1 MRGDGQV
8 LGLLHLLK
16 YRVRLAGGIDVAGQ
30 DQHRDIVGGRGRGGS
45 HHVARAWANGRGA
58 GKNLL
63 AAALLGEADGGQC
76 HALLVLALIDDHVFQ
91 LLFNAVAE
99 ADNIAVTGEHED
111 ALNELVLYFLAI
123 HVDVADILVFEEADE
138 CLIAA
143 RKTLA
148 ASSDEMVLAE
158 SDLSWEGREVLWGAV
173 DDRDVIVSNML
184 TALRGSVKETLNRS
198 YTVKINEYTVNLAS
212 TQEVLALLQAS
223 IRKYDSGNHY
233 YADLV
238 MDSSRELNVLTTQ
251 IYSAKEQKEEEEE
264 AEEVMTSAGI
274 HAVLD
279 DIFEDIEPASEKEFS
294 DYELGLLALDFGDTV
309 EVVESYLLDYELTP
323 LSQAIEEVTKDQEK
337 EQIYE
342 VVAGDTLSQ
351 IAEKNEIPLD
361 ELIAMNETIEDENST
376 IRVGDELIV
385 TVPEPELSVER
396 TEQMY
401 YEEDY
406 EADIVYVDND
416 DWYTNQTQTLQE
428 PSAGHRKVVADV
440 SYRNNEEVSREILK
454 EEITYAAVPKIVER
468 GTKIPPTYIKPISG
482 GRLSS
487 QFGRRKAPTR
497 RASTYHKGVDWA
509 TPVGTAVMASCA
521 GTVSR
526 AGWGSGY
533 GYVVY
538 INHADGR
545 QTRYGHLSK
554 VLVKQGQTVSQGQK
568 IALSGNTGVSTGPHI
583 HFEILING
591 TQVNPFDYLN

>member
-1 MRGDGQV
+1 MKIAYIKVAVLVSVIAAFFLPHFQTVESHGDNMFTVYLNGIQV
-8 LGLLHLLK
+8 G
-16 YRVRLAGGIDVAGQ
+16 VMG
-30 DQHRDIVGGRGRGGS
+30 DI
-45 HHVARAWANGRGA
+45 
-58 GKNLL
+58 K
-63 AAALLGEADGGQC
+63 
-76 HALLVLALIDDHVFQ
+76 
-91 LLFNAVAE
+91 
-99 ADNIAVTGEHED
+99 
-111 ALNELVLYFLAI
+111 
-123 HVDVADILVFEEADE
+123 EADE

-143 RKTLA
+143 RRKLA
-148 ASSDEMVLAE
+148 ADSDELVLAE
-158 SDLSWEGREVLWGAV
+158 SDLTWEGSEVLWGQI
-173 DDRDVIVSNML
+173 DDRSEIVSNML
-184 TALRGSVKETLNRS
+184 GALRGSVKETLNRS

-223 IRKYDSGNHY
+223 IKRYDSQNTY

-238 MDSSRELNVLTTQ
+238 MDSERELNVLTTQ
-251 IYSAKEQKEEEEE
+251 IYSSREQKEEE
-264 AEEVMTSAGI
+264 AEEVMTSVGI
-274 HAVLD
+274 DATLD
-279 DIFEDIEPASEKEFS
+279 EIFADIEPATEKDFS

-309 EVVESYLLDYELTP
+309 EVVESYLQDEELTP
-323 LSQAIEEVTKDQEK
+323 LDRAIEEVTKDQEK

-361 ELIAMNETIEDENST
+361 RLVAMNETIESENSL

-385 TVPEPELSVER
+385 TIPEPELSVER

-406 EADIVYVDND
+406 EADIIYVDND

-440 SYRNNEEVSREILK
+440 SYRNNEEVGREILK

-487 QFGRRKAPTR
+487 NFGRRKAPTR

-509 TPVGTAVMASCA
+509 TPVGTAVMASST
-521 GTVSR
+521 GTVTR

-538 INHADGR
+538 IDHADGR

-554 VLVKQGQTVSQGQK
+554 VLVKQGQTVTQGQK
-568 IALSGNTGVSTGPHI
+568 IALSGNTGASTGPHV

-591 TQVNPFDYLN
+591 SQVNPFDYLN

>member
-1 MRGDGQV
+1 MSCV
-8 LGLLHLLK
+8 
-16 YRVRLAGGIDVAGQ
+16 
-30 DQHRDIVGGRGRGGS
+30 
-45 HHVARAWANGRGA
+45 
-58 GKNLL
+58 
-63 AAALLGEADGGQC
+63 AAAFFLPHLQTLESTGDN
-76 HALLVLALIDDHVFQ
+76 
-91 LLFNAVAE
+91 LFTVYLNGIQVG
-99 ADNIAVTGEHED
+99 VMSD
-111 ALNELVLYFLAI
+111 AK
-123 HVDVADILVFEEADE
+123 EADE

-143 RKTLA
+143 RKQLA
-148 ASSDEMVLAE
+148 GEDDEMVLAE
-158 SDLSWEGREVLWGAV
+158 SDLTWTGEEVLWGKI
-173 DDRDVIVSNML
+173 DDKDVIISNML
-184 TALRGSVKETLNRS
+184 TALRGSVKQTLNRS

-212 TQEVLALLQAS
+212 TEEVLALLQAS
-223 IRKYDSGNHY
+223 LKKYDPENRY

-238 MDSSRELNVLTTQ
+238 LDSNRELNVLTTQ
-251 IYSAKEQKEEEEE
+251 IYSAKEQEEEED
-264 AEEVMTSAGI
+264 AEEVMTSSGI
-274 HAVLD
+274 SAALD
-279 DIFEDIEPASEKEFS
+279 EIFADIEPTSEKDFS
-294 DYELGLLALDFGDTV
+294 DYELGLLELNFGDTV
-309 EVVESYLLDYELTP
+309 EVVESYLQDYELTP
-323 LSQAIEEVTKDQEK
+323 LVKAIEEVTKDQEK

-351 IAEKNEIPLD
+351 IAENNGIPLD
-361 ELIAMNETIEDENST
+361 RLIAMNDTIEDENSM

-406 EADIVYVDND
+406 EADIIYVEND

-440 SYRNNEEVSREILK
+440 SYRNSEEVSREILK

-468 GTKIPPTYIKPISG
+468 GTKIPPTYLKPISG

-487 QFGRRKAPTR
+487 RFGRRKAPTKG
-497 RASTYHKGVDWA
+497 ASTYHKGVDWA
-509 TPVGTAVMASCA
+509 TPVGTAVMASCT

-526 AGWGSGY
+526 AGWGKGY

-554 VLVKQGQTVSQGQK
+554 ILVKQGQTVTQGQK

-583 HFEILING
+583 HFEILIG
-591 TQVNPFDYLN
+591 GSQVDPFKYLN

>member
-1 MRGDGQV
+1 MKIAYIKVAVLSGVIAAFFLPHFQPLESDGENMFTVYLNGMKVGVMGDIG
-8 LGLLHLLK
+8 
-16 YRVRLAGGIDVAGQ
+16 
-30 DQHRDIVGGRGRGGS
+30 
-45 HHVARAWANGRGA
+45 
-58 GKNLL
+58 
-63 AAALLGEADGGQC
+63 
-76 HALLVLALIDDHVFQ
+76 
-91 LLFNAVAE
+91 
-99 ADNIAVTGEHED
+99 
-111 ALNELVLYFLAI
+111 
-123 HVDVADILVFEEADE
+123 EADE

-143 RKTLA
+143 RKELA
-148 ASSDEMVLAE
+148 GSDGEMVLAE
-158 SDLSWEGREVLWGAV
+158 SDLTWEGKEVLWGKI
-173 DDRDVIVSNML
+173 DDTDVIISNMFN
-184 TALRGSVKETLNRS
+184 ALKGSVKETLNHS

-212 TQEVLALLQAS
+212 TEEVLALLQAS
-223 IRKYDSGNHY
+223 IKRYDGDNNY

-238 MDSSRELNVLTTQ
+238 LDSDRELNVLTTQ
-251 IYSAKEQKEEEEE
+251 VYSAREQEEEE
-264 AEEVMTSAGI
+264 AEAEAVMTSVGI
-274 HAVLD
+274 NAALD
-279 DIFEDIEPASEKEFS
+279 EIFADIEPAVEKEFS
-294 DYELGLLALDFGDTV
+294 DYDLGLLELDFGDTV
-309 EVVESYLLDYELTP
+309 EVVESYLQDEELTP
-323 LSQAIEEVTKDQEK
+323 LAKAIEEVTKDQEK

-361 ELIAMNETIEDENST
+361 RLIAMNDTIEDANSV

-396 TEQMY
+396 TEQRY

-406 EADIVYVDND
+406 EAEIIYVDND
-416 DWYTNQTQTLQE
+416 DWYTNQTKTLQE

-440 SYRNNEEVSREILK
+440 AYRNNEEVSREILK
-454 EEITYAAVPKIVER
+454 EEITYEAVPKIVER

-487 QFGRRKAPTR
+487 GFGRRKAPTR

-509 TPVGTAVMASCA
+509 TPVGTAVMASCT
-521 GTVSR
+521 GTVTR

-554 VLVKQGQTVSQGQK
+554 VLVKQGQTVTQGQK

-591 TQVNPFDYLN
+591 SQVNPFDYLN